1 MGGDIMNKWILIM
14 GIIAV
19 AVVIIVIPIIL
30 LYRRKIKKTMNYL
43 NYMLDRAI
51 DGSFTANTFDES
63 AMSALEEKM
72 FRFLSSC
79 AVSSQNLT
87 MEKENIK
94 RLISDISHQTKTPVA
109 NILLYSQILMEHDL
123 PQDSEVCAKALA
135 TQAEKLDF
143 LMLALVKVSRLESG
157 IITVNPKKGTMK
169 ELLNAVIA
177 QIRPKAEEKQITVET
192 ELTNGRV
199 YYDSKWTVE
208 AIYNVLDNAVKYSHC
223 GSTVTIRCIPYN
235 LFFRIDVID
244 QGIGIVEDEQ
254 GKIFS
259 RFYRSSNVSGREGMG
274 LGLFLTR
281 EILSEGGGYI
291 KVSGAL
297 DRGSTFSIFLPTEKR

>member
-1 MGGDIMNKWILIM
+1 MNKWILIM

-43 NYMLDRAI
+43 NDMLDSAI
-51 DGSFTANTFDES
+51 DGSFAADTFDES
-63 AMSALEEKM
+63 ALSALEEKM

-157 IITVNPKKGTMK
+157 IITVNPQKGTMK

-244 QGIGIVEDEQ
+244 QGIGIAEDEQ

>member
-1 MGGDIMNKWILIM
+1 MEIV
-14 GIIAV
+14 AV
-19 AVVIIVIPIIL
+19 TVVIIVIPIIL

-43 NYMLDRAI
+43 NDMLDSAI
-51 DGSFTANTFDES
+51 DGSFAADTFDES
-63 AMSALEEKM
+63 ALSALEEKM

-157 IITVNPKKGTMK
+157 IITVNPQKGTMK
-169 ELLNAVIA
+169 ELINAVIA
-177 QIRPKAEEKQITVET
+177 QIRPKAEEKQITVEA

-223 GSTVTIRCIPYN
+223 RSTVTIRCIPYN

-244 QGIGIVEDEQ
+244 QGIGIAEDEQ

>member
-1 MGGDIMNKWILIM
+1 M
-14 GIIAV
+14 GIVAV
-19 AVVIIVIPIIL
+19 TVVIIVIPIIL

-43 NYMLDRAI
+43 NDMLDSAI
-51 DGSFTANTFDES
+51 DGSFAADTFDES
-63 AMSALEEKM
+63 ALSALEEKM

-157 IITVNPKKGTMK
+157 IITVNPQKGTMK
-169 ELLNAVIA
+169 ELINVVIA
-177 QIRPKAEEKQITVET
+177 QIRPKAEEKQITVEA

-199 YYDSKWTVE
+199 HYDSKWTVE

-223 GSTVTIRCIPYN
+223 RSTVTIRCIPYN

-244 QGIGIVEDEQ
+244 QGIGIAEDEQ

>member
-1 MGGDIMNKWILIM
+1 M
-14 GIIAV
+14 GIVAV
-19 AVVIIVIPIIL
+19 TVVIIVIPIIL

-43 NYMLDRAI
+43 NDMLDRAI
-51 DGSFTANTFDES
+51 DGSFTADTFDES
-63 AMSALEEKM
+63 VLSALEEKM

-87 MEKENIK
+87 IEKENIK

-223 GSTVTIRCIPYN
+223 RSTVTIRCIPYN

-244 QGIGIVEDEQ
+244 QGIGIAEDEQ

>member
-1 MGGDIMNKWILIM
+1 MNKWILIM
-14 GIIAV
+14 GIIALV
-19 AVVIIVIPIIL
+19 VVIIVIAIIL

-43 NYMLDRAI
+43 NYMLDRAV

-223 GSTVTIRCIPYN
+223 RSTVTIRCIPYN

-244 QGIGIVEDEQ
+244 QGIGIAEDEQ

>member
-1 MGGDIMNKWILIM
+1 MTKWILIM
-14 GIIAV
+14 EIVAV
-19 AVVIIVIPIIL
+19 TVVIIVIPIIL

-223 GSTVTIRCIPYN
+223 GSTVTIRCISYN

-244 QGIGIVEDEQ
+244 QGIGIAEDEQ

>member
-1 MGGDIMNKWILIM
+1 MNKWILIM

-244 QGIGIVEDEQ
+244 QGIGIAEDEQ

>member
-223 GSTVTIRCIPYN
+223 GTTVTIRCIPYN

-244 QGIGIVEDEQ
+244 QGIGIAEDEQ

>member
-43 NYMLDRAI
+43 NDMLDSAI
-51 DGSFTANTFDES
+51 DGSFAADTFDES
-63 AMSALEEKM
+63 ALSALEEKM

-157 IITVNPKKGTMK
+157 IITVNPQKGTMK

-244 QGIGIVEDEQ
+244 QGIGIAEDEQ

>member
-244 QGIGIVEDEQ
+244 QGIGIAEDEQ

>member
-1 MGGDIMNKWILIM
+1 MTKWILIM
-14 GIIAV
+14 EIVAV
-19 AVVIIVIPIIL
+19 TVVIIVIPIIL

-157 IITVNPKKGTMK
+157 IITVNPQKGTMK
-169 ELLNAVIA
+169 ELINAVIA

-244 QGIGIVEDEQ
+244 QGIGIAEDEQ

>member
-1 MGGDIMNKWILIM
+1 MTKWILIM
-14 GIIAV
+14 GIVAV
-19 AVVIIVIPIIL
+19 TVVIIVIPIIL

-43 NYMLDRAI
+43 NDMLDRAI
-51 DGSFTANTFDES
+51 DGSFTADTFDES
-63 AMSALEEKM
+63 VLSALEEKM

-87 MEKENIK
+87 IEKENIK

-223 GSTVTIRCIPYN
+223 RSTVTIRCIPYN

-244 QGIGIVEDEQ
+244 QGIGIAEDEQ

>member
-1 MGGDIMNKWILIM
+1 MTKWILIM

-43 NYMLDRAI
+43 NDMLDSAI
-51 DGSFTANTFDES
+51 DGSFTADTFDES

-72 FRFLSSC
+72 FCFLSSC
-79 AVSSQNLT
+79 AVSSQNLA

-94 RLISDISHQTKTPVA
+94 RLISDISHQTKTPVS
-109 NILLYSQILMEHDL
+109 NILLYSQILMEHHL
-123 PQDSEVCAKALA
+123 PQDSGVCAKALA

-157 IITVNPKKGTMK
+157 IITVNPQKGTMK
-169 ELLNAVIA
+169 ELINAVIA

-208 AIYNVLDNAVKYSHC
+208 AIYNVLDNAVKYSHH

-244 QGIGIVEDEQ
+244 QGIGIAEDEQ

-291 KVSGAL
+291 KVSGVL

>member
-157 IITVNPKKGTMK
+157 IITVNPQKGTMK
-169 ELLNAVIA
+169 ELINAVIA

-223 GSTVTIRCIPYN
+223 RSTVTIRCIPYN

-244 QGIGIVEDEQ
+244 QGIGIAEDEQ

>member
-51 DGSFTANTFDES
+51 DSSFTANTFDES

-94 RLISDISHQTKTPVA
+94 RLISDISHQTKTSVA

-244 QGIGIVEDEQ
+244 QGIGIAEDEQ

>member
-1 MGGDIMNKWILIM
+1 MTKWILIM
-14 GIIAV
+14 EIVAV
-19 AVVIIVIPIIL
+19 TVVIIVIPIIL

-43 NYMLDRAI
+43 NDMLDSAI
-51 DGSFTANTFDES
+51 DGSFAADTFDES
-63 AMSALEEKM
+63 ALSALEEKM

-157 IITVNPKKGTMK
+157 IITVNPQKGTMK
-169 ELLNAVIA
+169 ELINAVIA
-177 QIRPKAEEKQITVET
+177 QIRPKAEEKQITVEA

-223 GSTVTIRCIPYN
+223 RSTVTIRCIPYN

-244 QGIGIVEDEQ
+244 QGIGIAEDEQ

-281 EILSEGGGYI
+281 EIISEGGGYI

>member
-1 MGGDIMNKWILIM
+1 MNKWILIM

-51 DGSFTANTFDES
+51 DSSFTANTFDES

-244 QGIGIVEDEQ
+244 QGIGIAEDEQ

>member
-1 MGGDIMNKWILIM
+1 MNKWILIM

-143 LMLALVKVSRLESG
+143 LMLALVKVSRLERG

>member
-1 MGGDIMNKWILIM
+1 MNKWILIM

-30 LYRRKIKKTMNYL
+30 LYRRKIKETMNYL

-244 QGIGIVEDEQ
+244 QGIGIAEDEQ

>member
-1 MGGDIMNKWILIM
+1 MNKWILIM
-14 GIIAV
+14 GIIAL

-123 PQDSEVCAKALA
+123 PQDSEVCVKALA

-244 QGIGIVEDEQ
+244 QGIGIAEDEQ

-297 DRGSTFSIFLPTEKR
+297 NRGSTFSIFLPTEKR

>member
-1 MGGDIMNKWILIM
+1 MEIVAL
-14 GIIAV
+14 

-157 IITVNPKKGTMK
+157 IITVNPKKSTMK

-223 GSTVTIRCIPYN
+223 RSTVTIRCIPYN

-244 QGIGIVEDEQ
+244 QGIGIAEDEQ
-254 GKIFS
+254 EKIFS

>member
-1 MGGDIMNKWILIM
+1 MNKWILIM

-157 IITVNPKKGTMK
+157 IITVNPQKGTMK
-169 ELLNAVIA
+169 ELINAVIA

-223 GSTVTIRCIPYN
+223 RSTVTIRCIPYN

-244 QGIGIVEDEQ
+244 QGIGIAEDEQ

>member
-1 MGGDIMNKWILIM
+1 MTKWILIM
-14 GIIAV
+14 EIVAV
-19 AVVIIVIPIIL
+19 TVVIIVIPIIL
-30 LYRRKIKKTMNYL
+30 LYRRKIKKTMNYM
-43 NYMLDRAI
+43 NDMLDSAI
-51 DGSFTANTFDES
+51 DGSFAADTFDES
-63 AMSALEEKM
+63 ALSALEEKM

-157 IITVNPKKGTMK
+157 IITVNPQKGTMK
-169 ELLNAVIA
+169 ELINAVIA
-177 QIRPKAEEKQITVET
+177 QIRPKAEEKQITVEA

-223 GSTVTIRCIPYN
+223 RSTVTIRCIPYN

-244 QGIGIVEDEQ
+244 QGIGIAEDEQ

-281 EILSEGGGYI
+281 EIISEGGGYI

>member
-14 GIIAV
+14 GIIAL

-223 GSTVTIRCIPYN
+223 RSTVTIRCIPYN

-244 QGIGIVEDEQ
+244 QGIGIAEDEQ

>member
-30 LYRRKIKKTMNYL
+30 LYRRKIKKTMNYM
-43 NYMLDRAI
+43 NCMLDRAI

-157 IITVNPKKGTMK
+157 IITVNPQKGTMK

-223 GSTVTIRCIPYN
+223 RSTVTIRCIPYN

-244 QGIGIVEDEQ
+244 QGIGIAEDEQ

-281 EILSEGGGYI
+281 EILSKGGGYI

>member
-1 MGGDIMNKWILIM
+1 MNKWILIM

-177 QIRPKAEEKQITVET
+177 QIRPKAEEKQITVEA

-223 GSTVTIRCIPYN
+223 RSTVTIRCIPYN

-244 QGIGIVEDEQ
+244 QGIGIAEDEQ